1 VRGAACT
8 KSAIPAPFLIH
19 ARGILTRARRA
30 AIALC
35 LVVVFRASY
44 LGPRFRET
52 VCRSGERL
60 VATAV
65 SAVVVA
71 AAVIIIADAVAIF
84 VAEFITTTVPDF
96 HLWRRRAGER

>member
-1 VRGAACT
+1 
-8 KSAIPAPFLIH
+8 
-19 ARGILTRARRA
+19 
-30 AIALC
+30 
-35 LVVVFRASY
+35 
-44 LGPRFRET
+44 
-52 VCRSGERL
+52 